1 MSDKT
6 KRAKINM
13 VIDRDE
19 HNVPEKIIWQ
29 ATDNPEG
36 PKKHEAKALLLA
48 LFDKKNLETV
58 KVDLWTKEMMIN
70 EMDRFM
76 FQTLRSL
83 TDTYYKATQ
92 NAKLAS
98 QMQHFVHFFGQETG
112 IIPKEGE
119 KENG

>member
-6 KRAKINM
+6 KRAKINIT
-13 VIDRDE
+13 IDRDE
-19 HNVPEKIIWQ
+19 NNVPEKMVWQ
-29 ATDNPEG
+29 ASDNPDG
-36 PKKHEAKALLLA
+36 PKKQEAKAMLLA
-48 LFDKKNLETV
+48 LFDKKDLDTV
-58 KVDLWTKEMMIN
+58 KIDLWTKEMMIN

-112 IIPKEGE
+112 IIPKEDDQNKG
-119 KENG
+119 